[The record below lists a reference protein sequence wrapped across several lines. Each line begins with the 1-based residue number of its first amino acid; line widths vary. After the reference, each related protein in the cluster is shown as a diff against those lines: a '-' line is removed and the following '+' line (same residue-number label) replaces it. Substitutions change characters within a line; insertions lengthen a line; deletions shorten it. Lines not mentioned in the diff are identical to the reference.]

1 MSHTDDLDG
10 SAAPLIEHLKEL
22 RNRILYSLG
31 AFLAFFCIGYYL
43 WDVFFAFLSHPMCA
57 ALQERGQECKL
68 VLIKVQEGFFVS
80 LKIAIWSGFAMSFPF
95 IGYQLWRFIAPGLYK
110 NEKMAFLPFLLASP
124 IMFTIGA
131 GFAYYAVLPQVFGFF
146 LALQDSLTASLE
158 SGQDALINHTPTG
171 VVSTGSVEAFF
182 SLTMSFLMA
191 FGLSFQLPVLLTLL
205 GRAGIISSKGLRAT
219 RKYAVVG
226 MLILCSMITPPDVT
240 SMLILFGAVYPLYE
254 ISIWIIVR
262 FEKTREARLKAEG
275 LWDEDI
281 DAA

>member
-1 MSHTDDLDG
+1 MSNVDELDG

-31 AFLAFFCIGYYL
+31 AFVVFFCVGYYL
-43 WDVFFAFLSHPMCA
+43 WDFFFAFLSHPMCV
-57 ALQERGQECKL
+57 ALQARGQECKL

-80 LKIAIWSGFAMSFPF
+80 LKIAIWSGFAMSFPV
-95 IGYQLWRFIAPGLYK
+95 IAYQLWRFIAPGLYK

-124 IMFTIGA
+124 AMFILGA

-146 LALQDSLTASLE
+146 LAFQDSLTASLE

-171 VVSTGSVEAFF
+171 VVYTGSVEAFF

-262 FEKTREARLKAEG
+262 FEKTREAKLRAEG

>member
-131 GFAYYAVLPQVFGFF
+131 GFAYYAVLPQVFSFF
-146 LALQDSLTASLE
+146 LAFQDSLTASLE
-158 SGQDALINHTPTG
+158 SGKDALINHTPSG
-171 VVSTGSVEAFF
+171 VVYSGSVEAFF

-191 FGLSFQLPVLLTLL
+191 FGLSFQMPVLLTLL
-205 GRAGIISSKGLRAT
+205 GRAGMISSKGLRAT

-262 FEKTREARLKAEG
+262 FEKTREARLRAEG